1 MPGLLLPGILQPLLP
16 LGLRIIG
23 NEGLLVGHEFFHP
36 LATVGPRKGQVDDD
50 PRPVGILQQLKP
62 LAQDAALV
70 FGVLGPS
77 CRVAQ
82 GVVEKDLPRVAGAGG
97 NVPGVGV
104 GYRGDAPCF
113 QHTGDQTHGLV
124 TDGSDR
130 RQQGHIHMVLPA
142 LPEDLRSVHFGGFAV
157 AVVRQGP
164 VVVPAQT
171 SEHPFLEKLLQSR
184 DGKIGIHIPHVRLV
198 TVVVLTGGEDA
209 VGGPVAGR
217 REHLQ
222 LIGADH
228 PGFFQGKSPLIQQHE
243 GCGCHQR
250 HPAFGE
256 GLVQR
261 GEGDILVVG
270 VVVSLVVTQMAVIF
284 MGFFDVANVVHHG
297 PPRLKDCPP
306 YPMATPRSI
315 NPILYSMA
323 KIRIAVSLSPAS
335 KKVVLYAKVIK
346 YLSNGL
352 INNVIYGLWLMI
364 KRGYGRQNVG
374 AHVRGHGHE
383 SEMPFM

>member
-1 MPGLLLPGILQPLLP
+1 MQLFGLLLPRILQQLLP
-16 LGLRIIG
+16 LGLRILG

-36 LATVGPRKGQVDDD
+36 LVAVGPRIGQVDDD
-50 PRPVGILQQLKP
+50 PRPVGIFQQLKP
-62 LAQDAALV
+62 LAQNTALV
-70 FGVLGPS
+70 FGIVGPA

-97 NVPGVGV
+97 DVPGVGV
-104 GYRGDAPCF
+104 GDRGDAPCF

-157 AVVRQGP
+157 AVVGQGP

-171 SEHPFLEKLLQSR
+171 TEHPFLEKLLQSR
-184 DGKIGIHIPHVRLV
+184 DGEIGIDIRHVRLV
-198 TVVVLTGGEDA
+198 AVVVLTGGEDA

-222 LIGADH
+222 FIGADH
-228 PGFFQGKSPLIQQHE
+228 PGFFQGKPPLVQQHE

-261 GEGDILVVG
+261 GKGDILVVR
-270 VVVSLVVTQMAVIF
+270 VVVSLVVAQTAVIF
-284 MGFFDVANVVHHG
+284 MGFFDVANVIHYG
-297 PPRLKDCPP
+297 PPRLKDCPT
-306 YPMATPRSI
+306 YPMATPRRI

-323 KIRIAVSLSPAS
+323 KIRTCCLTVPS
-335 KKVVLYAKVIK
+335 V
-346 YLSNGL
+346 
-352 INNVIYGLWLMI
+352 
-364 KRGYGRQNVG
+364 
-374 AHVRGHGHE
+374 
-383 SEMPFM
+383 